1 MMLQLLTCEA
11 KAPVPVRIQRATDRT
26 ARDGIRIARRIY
38 ATEPQAS
45 LTGTELL
52 PGADKQSD
60 DELDAHIRQWAG
72 VTQHPVGT
80 CAMGT
85 GSMSVVDPELR
96 VHGIERLRV
105 VDASIMPTVPGGN
118 TNAPT
123 IMVAEKAADMILGL
137 APLGAEFPEAQ
148 GERKVW
154 RDANDQG

>member
-1 MMLQLLTCEA
+1 VTLKSADPKDYPSITLNNFADPADL
-11 KAPVPVRIQRATDRT
+11 RT

-45 LTGTELL
+45 MTGTELL
-52 PGADKQSD
+52 PGEDRQSD
-60 DELDAHIRQWAG
+60 EDLDAHIRQWAG

-80 CAMGT
+80 CTMGT

-96 VHGIERLRV
+96 VHGVEGLRV

-137 APLGAEFPEAQ
+137 APLPPEDP
-148 GERKVW
+148 RV
-154 RDANDQG
+154 